1 MAHLVFA
8 INVANRCAPK
18 NLMEEEFS
26 MLRTALL
33 LLATVFAIPAF
44 AQIPVKSYGQALVDE
59 VVARNPGLLVIVIHV
74 TPPNSPDNVIV
85 ASNIGRIGKK
95 GDEDDMRVINTG
107 KSNLEVAHGGERF
120 EVELVLQDVGGDT
133 IGALGLVFPF
143 KAGVDK
149 KALEKRAIR
158 IRDGLK
164 RRISTTGNLL
174 EPFPFDPLATTK
186 NHAQK
191 LVDAAMARHPDLQIL
206 VMHVTPPNARDNIIL
221 ASSIGRHGKKAD
233 EDDMRVINTGKPNLE
248 VNATGKR
255 FEVELVLQDQA
266 GKTIGALGT
275 VFAYKDGDDKSKLQ
289 KKAELIRDELRKQ
302 IPSIE
307 KLAELDP

>member
-1 MAHLVFA
+1 MFR
-8 INVANRCAPK
+8 N
-18 NLMEEEFS
+18 
-26 MLRTALL
+26 ALL
-33 LLATVFAIPAF
+33 LLATVFALPVF
-44 AQIPVKSYGQALVDE
+44 AQIQVKNYGQALVDE
-59 VVARNPGLLVIVIHV
+59 VVAKNPGLLVIVMHV
-74 TPPNSPDNVIV
+74 TPPNSPDNLII

-95 GDEDDMRVINTG
+95 GDEDDMRVIHTG
-107 KSNLEVAHGGERF
+107 KPNLEVAHGGERF

-149 KALEKRAIR
+149 LALEKRAIR
-158 IRDGLK
+158 IRDSLK
-164 RRISTTGNLL
+164 RRISHAGNLL
-174 EPFPFDPLATTK
+174 EPYPFDPLATTR

-191 LVDAAMARHPDLQIL
+191 LVDAAMAKHPELLIL
-206 VMHVTPPNARDNIIL
+206 MMHVTPPSGKDNIIL

-233 EDDMRVINTGKPNLE
+233 EDDMRVIETGKPNLE
-248 VNATGKR
+248 VNATGRR
-255 FEVELVLQDQA
+255 FEVELVLLDQA
-266 GKTIGALGT
+266 GKNIGALGT

-289 KKAELIRDELRKQ
+289 KQAELIRDELRKQ

>member
-1 MAHLVFA
+1 
-8 INVANRCAPK
+8 
-18 NLMEEEFS
+18 
-26 MLRTALL
+26 MLRIAML
-33 LLATVFAIPAF
+33 LLAAVIAMPVS
-44 AQIPVKSYGQALVDE
+44 AQIPVKVYGQQLVDE
-59 VVARNPGLLVIVIHV
+59 VVAKNPGLLVIVMHA
-74 TPPNSPDNVIV
+74 TPPNSADNVIV

-107 KSNLEVAHGGERF
+107 KSNLELAHGGQRF
-120 EVELVLQDVGGDT
+120 EVELVLQDVGGET

-149 KALEKRAIR
+149 LALEKRAIR

-164 RRISTTGNLL
+164 RRISNAANLL
-174 EPFPFDPLATTK
+174 EPFPFDPLATTR

-191 LVDAAMARHPDLQIL
+191 LVDAVMAKHPELQIL
-206 VMHVTPPNARDNIIL
+206 MMHVTPPGAKDNIIL
-221 ASSIGRHGKKAD
+221 ASSIGRHGKKGD
-233 EDDMRVINTGKPNLE
+233 EDDMRVIETGKPNLE
-248 VNATGKR
+248 INSTGKR
-255 FEVELVLQDQA
+255 FEVELVLQDTS

-275 VFAYKDGDDKSKLQ
+275 VFAYKDGDDKDKLRKQ
-289 KKAELIRDELRKQ
+289 AEAIRDELRKQ

>member
-1 MAHLVFA
+1 
-8 INVANRCAPK
+8 
-18 NLMEEEFS
+18 
-26 MLRTALL
+26 MLRIALL
-33 LLATVFAIPAF
+33 LFVTVLIMPVF
-44 AQIPVKSYGQALVDE
+44 AQIPVKNYGQALVDE
-59 VVARNPGLLVIVIHV
+59 VVAKNPSLLVVVMHV
-74 TPPNSPDNVIV
+74 TPPNGADNLII

-120 EVELVLQDVGGDT
+120 EVELVLQDVGNDT
-133 IGALGLVFPF
+133 IGALGLVFPY
-143 KAGVDK
+143 KKGVDK
-149 KALEKRAIR
+149 LALEKRAIR

-164 RRISTTGNLL
+164 RRISNAGNLL

-191 LVDAAMARHPDLQIL
+191 LVDAAMAKHPALQIL
-206 VMHVTPPNARDNIIL
+206 MMHVTPPGAKDNIIL

-233 EDDMRVINTGKPNLE
+233 EDDMRVVNTGKPNLE
-248 VNATGKR
+248 VNATGRR
-255 FEVELVLQDQA
+255 FEVELVLLDKS
-266 GKTIGALGT
+266 GKNIGALGT
-275 VFAYKDGDDKSKLQ
+275 VFAYKDGDDKAKLQ
-289 KKAELIRDELRKQ
+289 KQAELIRDELKKQ

>member
-1 MAHLVFA
+1 
-8 INVANRCAPK
+8 
-18 NLMEEEFS
+18 

-33 LLATVFAIPAF
+33 LLATVFAISVS
-44 AQIPVKSYGQALVDE
+44 AQIPVKNYGQALVDE
-59 VVARNPGLLVIVIHV
+59 VVTKNPGLLVVVMHV
-74 TPPNSPDNVIV
+74 TPPNSPDNLII

-120 EVELVLQDVGGDT
+120 EVELVLQDVAGDT

-143 KAGVDK
+143 KTGVDK
-149 KALEKRAIR
+149 LALEKRAIR

-164 RRISTTGNLL
+164 RRISNAGNLM

-191 LVDAAMARHPDLQIL
+191 LVDAAMAKHPELQIL
-206 VMHVTPPNARDNIIL
+206 MMHVTPIGAKDNIIL

-248 VNATGKR
+248 VNSTGRR
-255 FEVELVLQDQA
+255 FEVELVLQDTS

-275 VFAYKDGDDKSKLQ
+275 VFAYKDGDDKGKLQ
-289 KKAELIRDELRKQ
+289 KKAEAIRDELRKQ

-307 KLAELDP
+307 KLTELDP

>member
-1 MAHLVFA
+1 
-8 INVANRCAPK
+8 
-18 NLMEEEFS
+18 

-33 LLATVFAIPAF
+33 LLATAFAMPVF
-44 AQIPVKSYGQALVDE
+44 AQIPVKNYGQALVDE
-59 VVARNPGLLVIVIHV
+59 VVAKNPGLLIIVMHV
-74 TPPNSPDNVIV
+74 TPPDSRDNLII
-85 ASNIGRIGKK
+85 ASNIGRIGKQ

-149 KALEKRAIR
+149 LALEKRAVR

-164 RRISTTGNLL
+164 RRISNAGNLM

-191 LVDAAMARHPDLQIL
+191 LVDAAMAKHPELQIL
-206 VMHVTPPNARDNIIL
+206 MMHVAPTGAKDNIIL
-221 ASSIGRHGKKAD
+221 ASSIGRHGKKGD

-248 VNATGKR
+248 VNSTGKR
-255 FEVELVLQDQA
+255 FEVELVLQDTS

-275 VFAYKDGDDKSKLQ
+275 VFAYKDGDDKGKLQ
-289 KKAELIRDELRKQ
+289 KKAEAIRDELRKQ

-307 KLAELDP
+307 KLTELDP

>member
-1 MAHLVFA
+1 MFR
-8 INVANRCAPK
+8 N
-18 NLMEEEFS
+18 
-26 MLRTALL
+26 ALL
-33 LLATVFAIPAF
+33 LFATLFAVPVLAL
-44 AQIPVKSYGQALVDE
+44 IPVKNYGQALVDE
-59 VVARNPGLLVIVIHV
+59 VVAKNPGLLVIVMHV
-74 TPPNSPDNVIV
+74 TPPNSPDNLII

-120 EVELVLQDVGGDT
+120 EVELVLQDVGGDS

-143 KAGVDK
+143 KAGMDK
-149 KALEKRAIR
+149 LALEKRAIR

-164 RRISTTGNLL
+164 RRISTVGNLL
-174 EPFPFDPLATTK
+174 EPFPFDSLATTR

-191 LVDAAMARHPDLQIL
+191 LVDATMAKHPELQIL
-206 VMHVTPPNARDNIIL
+206 VMHVTPPGAKDNIIL

-233 EDDMRVINTGKPNLE
+233 EDDMRVIDTGKPNLE

-255 FEVELVLQDQA
+255 FEVELVLQDKG

-289 KKAELIRDELRKQ
+289 KQAELIRDELRRQ
-302 IPSIE
+302 IPSIDR
-307 KLAELDP
+307 LAELDP